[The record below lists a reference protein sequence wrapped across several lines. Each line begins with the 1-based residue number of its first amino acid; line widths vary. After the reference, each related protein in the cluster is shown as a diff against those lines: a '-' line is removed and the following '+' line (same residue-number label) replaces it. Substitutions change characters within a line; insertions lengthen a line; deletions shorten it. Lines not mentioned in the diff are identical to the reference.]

1 MTTLSQ
7 GADGLAREVLSE
19 KLAELNLQ
27 LAEVDE
33 RRASIKD
40 QLERARTEEQ
50 ISGVPTDLDWLRRA
64 RSADRHFGVRRQEL
78 CREIGEVNRAL
89 RRARAAENQNLF
101 YVAVRETVEDATWQL
116 IVARLEAL
124 RAEAGA

>member
-1 MTTLSQ
+1 MTMDKPVVEPTM
-7 GADGLAREVLSE
+7 EVLTE
-19 KLAELNLQ
+19 RLAQLHLE

-40 QLERARTEEQ
+40 QLERAKTDRLTA
-50 ISGVPTDLDWLRRA
+50 GVEPDPDWVRRA
-64 RSADRHFGVRRQEL
+64 HAADRHFGVRRQRL
-78 CREIGEVNRAL
+78 CVEIGEANRAL
-89 RRARAAENQNLF
+89 KRQRATANQNLF

-116 IVARLEAL
+116 IVARHEAL